1 MRNLFAFIYRYRG
14 FLVFLLLEIFCGYLI
29 VQNNN
34 YQGAAFYNSANMYAG
49 RVLEF
54 QSEVSD
60 YFRLVEVNR
69 ALVDENRRLQQS
81 LTTIMT
87 AGKLDTV
94 PPVPDSAYRVKPDSA
109 MLARQRLDTTGMV
122 RTFDFIPGKVIK
134 NSIRLVNNH
143 LLLNIGEA
151 DGVFPG
157 MGVISSSGVIG
168 LVKAT
173 SAHYATVTSVLHS
186 RTSMSAKI
194 KRSNT
199 LGTIKWDGSNYREV
213 NLDFIPRHIQVRK
226 GDTVITSGYNAI
238 FPEGVVVGRIISTAK
253 ESGSDKNFYTFRVRL
268 TPDFANLSYVY
279 VIRNTDLKERDALER
294 KSGITDNE

>member
-1 MRNLFAFIYRYRG
+1 MRNLFAFIFRYRG

-60 YFRLVEVNR
+60 YFRLIEVNR
-69 ALVDENRRLQQS
+69 ALVDENRRLQES
-81 LTTIMT
+81 LSAVMT
-87 AGKLDTV
+87 SGKLEQR
-94 PPVPDSAYRVKPDSA
+94 PGAPDSTYRVKPDSA
-109 MLARQRLDTTGMV
+109 MLARQRLDTTGLV
-122 RTFDFIPGKVIK
+122 RNFRFIPGKVIK

-151 DGVFPG
+151 DGVKPG
-157 MGVISSSGVIG
+157 MGVVSSSGVIG
-168 LVKAT
+168 QVKTT
-173 SAHYATVTSVLHS
+173 SAHYATVTSLLHS

-194 KRSNT
+194 KRTNT
-199 LGTIKWDGSNYREV
+199 LGTIKWDGSDYLRA

-226 GDTVITSGYNAI
+226 GDTVMTSGYNAI
-238 FPEGVVVGRIISTAK
+238 FPEGVMIGRITSVAK
-253 ESGSDKNFYTFRVRL
+253 ESDQSFYTIRVRL
-268 TPDFANLSYVY
+268 APDFANLSYVY
-279 VIRNTDLKERDALER
+279 VIQNTGGPERQALES
-294 KSGITDNE
+294 KSGITENE